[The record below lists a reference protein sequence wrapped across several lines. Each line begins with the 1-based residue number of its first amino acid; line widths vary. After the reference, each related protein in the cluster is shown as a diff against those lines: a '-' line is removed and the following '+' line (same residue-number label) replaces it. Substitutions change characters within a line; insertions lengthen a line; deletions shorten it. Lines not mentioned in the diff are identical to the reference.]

1 MIRVAVVEDDV
12 DLLDDVAFALQDEG
26 LLVTPCADGRALD
39 LHLAADY
46 LDVVV
51 LDIGLPGE
59 DGRSIA
65 RRLRRDQPRLGI
77 VMLTARTM
85 VRDRVQG
92 MEDGADVYMCKPVDL
107 RELALVIR
115 ALARR
120 LGSEDVPA
128 APVLRLIVSENLMI
142 TASGQRIELTPLE
155 ALVLSRLS
163 RAPGG
168 QATRRQIV
176 EAFGESYLEYDE
188 RRLETIVSRMRKKLE
203 AAGLPADTVRAVRG
217 VGYALRVPLQER
229 LGRRIVHA
237 AANIP
242 VKVEMPDD
250 VP

>member
-1 MIRVAVVEDDV
+1 MIRVAVVEDDA
-12 DLLDDVAFALQDEG
+12 DLLDDVAFSLRDEG
-26 LLVTPCADGRALD
+26 LLVTPCVDGRALD
-39 LHLAADY
+39 RHLAAEC
-46 LDVVV
+46 LDVLV

-120 LGSEDVPA
+120 LGGED
-128 APVLRLIVSENLMI
+128 APVTQVLSLIASENLLI
-142 TASGQRIELTPLE
+142 TPTGQRIELTPNE
-155 ALVLSRLS
+155 SLVLSRLS
-163 RAPGG
+163 RAAGG
-168 QATRRQIV
+168 QATRRQII
-176 EAFGESYLEYDE
+176 EAFGERYMEYDE

-203 AAGLPADTVRAVRG
+203 AAGLSADTVRAVRG
-217 VGYALRVPLQER
+217 VGYVLQVPLQER
-229 LGRRIVHA
+229 LGRRMGHA
-237 AANIP
+237 APTLP
-242 VKVEMPDD
+242 VE
-250 VP
+250 

>member
-1 MIRVAVVEDDV
+1 MIRVAIVEDDV
-12 DLLDDVAFALQDEG
+12 DLLDDVAFALRDEG
-26 LLVTPCADGRALD
+26 LAVTPCGDGPALD
-39 LHLAADY
+39 RHLAAHC
-46 LDVVV
+46 LDVLV
-51 LDIGLPGE
+51 LDLGLPGE
-59 DGRSIA
+59 DGRAIA
-65 RRLRRDQPRLGI
+65 RRLRRDQPGLGI

-120 LGSEDVPA
+120 LGSEDAPA
-128 APVLRLIVSENLMI
+128 SKSLSLIVSENLII
-142 TASGQRIELTPLE
+142 TPTGQRIELTPLE
-155 ALVLSRLS
+155 ALVLARLC

-168 QATRRQIV
+168 LATRRQII
-176 EAFGESYLEYDE
+176 EAFGERYLDYDE

-217 VGYALRVPLQER
+217 VGYALSIPLQER

-237 AANIP
+237 LADSP
-242 VKVEMPDD
+242 RD
-250 VP
+250 

>member
-12 DLLDDVAFALQDEG
+12 DLIDDVAFALRDEG
-26 LLVTPCADGRALD
+26 LCVTPCADGRALD
-39 LHLAADY
+39 QLLAAEC

-120 LGSEDVPA
+120 LGSEEAPA
-128 APVLRLIVSENLMI
+128 MPVLRLIVSENLII
-142 TASGQRIELTPLE
+142 TPSGQRIELTPHE
-155 ALVLSRLS
+155 SLVLARLA
-163 RAPGG
+163 RAAGR
-168 QATRRQIV
+168 QATRRQII
-176 EAFGESYLEYDE
+176 EAFGESYLGYDE

-203 AAGLPADTVRAVRG
+203 AAGLPADAVRAVRG
-217 VGYALRVPLQER
+217 VGYALRLPIQER
-229 LGRRIVHA
+229 LGRRMVHG
-237 AANIP
+237 
-242 VKVEMPDD
+242 ETT
-250 VP
+250 VPIE